1 MTKLIAT
8 LFVVLACSAASAWA
22 DDEQDRARAAL
33 AAGEIQPFGAI
44 EDSVTKHVPG
54 DIIDVELDQDGSQ
67 WIYELKLRDSLGRVR
82 EVEVDATTGEILKID
97 AED

>member
-1 MTKLIAT
+1 MKKRIAT
-8 LFVVLACSAASAWA
+8 LFIILACSAASAWA
-22 DDEQDRARAAL
+22 DEEQDRARAAL

-44 EDSVTKHVPG
+44 EDSVTKHVSG
-54 DIIDVELDQDGSQ
+54 EIIDVGLDQDGSQ

-82 EVEVDATTGEILKID
+82 EVEVDAASGEILKLD